1 MSRFKSLVAML
12 LALSMLLG
20 AGAMPAMAEE
30 TRDDI
35 VIALWS
41 EPSTLAA
48 VWPRRPRSTMVS
60 RQIFDTLISKN
71 AETGEYEPCLATE
84 WTWENDNTDLVLT
97 LRDDVTFHNGEPM
110 TAEDV
115 AFSYNTIINAGY
127 ADTRHFCDG
136 QHGGRGR
143 HARRAALP
151 VRVRPGARVRLV
163 GLHGH
168 LPQAAYEAAADF
180 GREPSAPARTSSSSG
195 RPATASC

>member
-41 EPSTLAA
+41 EPSTLCGGLAA
-48 VWPRRPRSTMVS
+48 STAVNMVS
-60 RQIFDTLISKN
+60 RQIFDTLIRKN

-127 ADTRHFCDG
+127 ADTATSAMDSMEVVDDTHVVLHFQFEYG
-136 QHGGRGR
+136 P
-143 HARRAALP
+143 ALEC
-151 VRVRPGARVRLV
+151 V
-163 GLHGH
+163 
-168 LPQAAYEAAADF
+168 
-180 GREPSAPARTSSSSG
+180 SSDYMVIF
-195 RPATASC
+195 P